1 MKKTMKELMTMYQDE
16 KFPVGTPHALHAWHS
31 TQRDFI
37 YDDITVEKEDG
48 PVTKAGDVI
57 RSILQEGIQLPA
69 LYFWSVQDDDA
80 DIHYAEDEYNIHDG
94 KQRFLSIYK
103 FIRCQGVTTRL
114 INPVTKESGEYGWM
128 DLTKDQQQL
137 LLNYTFDIVVRTGTQ
152 REEEK
157 SFRLINGT
165 GEELTEYER
174 IRGAYHGKYISSFED
189 YIELKGKSLTKIRT
203 HVGRGEQAIYLL
215 LLATDRF
222 DGTKTDKNKAA
233 LFNKLADKLGDIRNK
248 DFDPTENKFDKA
260 IELYNELCLV
270 LSKSNN
276 EKNPVKICR
285 IVRYIIKKSY
295 PVKKILDYYN
305 KITKQVNDVDAWKFG
320 THKTA
325 LDRLCL
331 DNIECDGLRFFPTE
345 IKSTLFKADPV
356 CCECKEVFSD
366 FRDSAVDHIKPW
378 SLGGRTEET
387 NARLICTSC
396 NSSKSNTYDEEGE
409 Y

>member
-1 MKKTMKELMTMYQDE
+1 
-16 KFPVGTPHALHAWHS
+16 
-31 TQRDFI
+31 
-37 YDDITVEKEDG
+37 
-48 PVTKAGDVI
+48 
-57 RSILQEGIQLPA
+57 
-69 LYFWSVQDDDA
+69 
-80 DIHYAEDEYNIHDG
+80 
-94 KQRFLSIYK
+94 
-103 FIRCQGVTTRL
+103 
-114 INPVTKESGEYGWM
+114 
-128 DLTKDQQQL
+128 

-152 REEEK
+152 SEEEK

-165 GEELTEYER
+165 GEALTEYER
-174 IRGAYHGKYISSFED
+174 MRGAYHGQYISSFED
-189 YIELKGKSLTKIRT
+189 YLELKGKSLSKIKS

-248 DFDPTENKFDKA
+248 GFDPTENKFDKA
-260 IELYNELCLV
+260 IELYNELCII
-270 LSKSNN
+270 LSKTNN
-276 EKNPVKICR
+276 EKNPLKICR
-285 IVRYIIKKSY
+285 IVRYIIKKGY

-325 LDRLCL
+325 LDKLCL
-331 DNIECDGLRFFPTE
+331 EGIECDGLRFFPTE

-356 CCECKEVFSD
+356 CCECKEAFND
-366 FRDSAVDHIKPW
+366 FRDSAVDHIRPW
-378 SLGGRTEET
+378 SLGGRTEES

-396 NSSKSNTYDEEGE
+396 NSSKGNTYDEEGE

>member
-1 MKKTMKELMTMYQDE
+1 MQKTMTELMTMYQDE
-16 KFPVGTPHALHAWHS
+16 KFSMGTPHSLHAGHS
-31 TQRDFI
+31 TQRGFI
-37 YDDITVEKEDG
+37 YGDIQVVLEDG
-48 PVTKAGDVI
+48 PVSKAGNVI
-57 RSILQEGIQLPA
+57 RSILQEDIQLPA
-69 LYFWSVQDDDA
+69 LYFWSVQDDTA
-80 DIHYAEDEYNIHDG
+80 GIHYAEDEYNIHDG

-114 INPVTKESGEYGWM
+114 INPVTKESKEYGWM
-128 DLTKDQQQL
+128 DLTKDQQQK

-174 IRGAYHGKYISSFED
+174 IRGAYHGKYISEFED
-189 YIELKGKSLTKIRT
+189 YVELKGKTLTKIRP
-203 HVGRGEQAIYLL
+203 HIGRGEQAIYLL

-222 DGTKTDKNKAA
+222 DGTKTDKNKEA
-233 LFNKLADKLGDIRNK
+233 LFNRLADKLGDIRNNS
-248 DFDPTENKFDKA
+248 FDPMAHKFDKA
-260 IELYNELCLV
+260 IDLYNELCLV
-270 LSKSNN
+270 LSKNT
-276 EKNPVKICR
+276 EKNPLKICR

-305 KITKQVNDVDAWKFG
+305 KITKLENDVDSWKFG

-325 LDRLCL
+325 LDKLCL
-331 DNIECDGLRFFPTE
+331 ENIECDGLRMFPTE
-345 IKSTLFKADPV
+345 VKSTLFKANPT
-356 CCECKEVFSD
+356 CCDCGIGFDD

-378 SLGGRTEET
+378 SLGGRTEST
-387 NARLICTSC
+387 NARLICNSC
-396 NSSKSNTYDEEGE
+396 NSSKGNTYDEEGE